1 MGREEGEG
9 ELKYEKQLFIPK
21 IHTSWL
27 HISQYMAVNGT
38 AVQVFS
44 VTAFRTLSEHKTSHS
59 RAVRSNSYVHVTR
72 VAYLMSVVARPGTSQ
87 CTAIFL

>member
-1 MGREEGEG
+1 MWEGAGSGREGVEEKEGEG

-38 AVQVFS
+38 AVQVFPFPHTFKTQDIPFQGCT
-44 VTAFRTLSEHKTSHS
+44 VT
-59 RAVRSNSYVHVTR
+59 
-72 VAYLMSVVARPGTSQ
+72 
-87 CTAIFL
+87 